1 MRTTLEIP
9 DDLFRRAKSKSALLG
24 ISLKDYI
31 SSALERELESPARR
45 ESKSRRVKL
54 PLIHSKKPG
63 MLRLTNA
70 EIEDLLD

>member
-9 DDLFRRAKSKSALLG
+9 DELFRRAKSKSALLG

-45 ESKSRRVKL
+45 EIKSRRIKL
-54 PLIHSKKPG
+54 PLVHSKKPG
-63 MLRLTNA
+63 TLRLTNA
-70 EIEDLLD
+70 EIEGFLD

>member
-9 DDLFRRAKSKSALLG
+9 DELFRRAKSKSALLG

-45 ESKSRRVKL
+45 EIKSRRVKL
-54 PLIHSKKPG
+54 PLVHSKKPG
-63 MLRLTNA
+63 TLRLTNA
-70 EIEDLLD
+70 EIEGFLD